1 MEATINAFAI
11 VPIPGIWRRGI
22 HASSTTKLIINVAK
36 PTVQSVI
43 KLIPSARVV
52 QGLTPAPAAISS
64 ASPKPTK
71 TNEEYLNHIN
81 SIDSVLEYLNS
92 TPFIFA

>member
-22 HASSTTKLIINVAK
+22 HASSTTKLTINVAK

-64 ASPKPTK
+64 ASPKPNK
-71 TNEEYLNHIN
+71 TNPNINTNILNIGGRMVN
-81 SIDSVLEYLNS
+81 AFGDLQNK
-92 TPFIFA
+92 

>member
-1 MEATINAFAI
+1 MNAFAI

-22 HASSTTKLIINVAK
+22 HASSTIKLIINVAK

-52 QGLTPAPAAISS
+52 QDLHYARG
-64 ASPKPTK
+64 
-71 TNEEYLNHIN
+71 
-81 SIDSVLEYLNS
+81 D
-92 TPFIFA
+92 